1 MTSEMDPFGKFH
13 EIHDQ
18 LSSATKGEEAK
29 ILEFAASNLDM
40 VFCLVTFF
48 ETIFFS
54 LLFQHGFIF
63 LNANISIL
71 QLLLLQ

>member
-1 MTSEMDPFGKFH
+1 MASEMDPFGKFH

-29 ILEFAASNLDM
+29 ILECAASNLDM
-40 VFCLVTFF
+40 VFFLVTFP

-54 LLFQHGFIF
+54 LLFQRGFIF
-63 LNANISIL
+63 LNSSISIL
-71 QLLLLQ
+71 QLLLQQ

>member
-40 VFCLVTFF
+40 VFLLGDFF
-48 ETIFFS
+48 
-54 LLFQHGFIF
+54 
-63 LNANISIL
+63 
-71 QLLLLQ
+71 